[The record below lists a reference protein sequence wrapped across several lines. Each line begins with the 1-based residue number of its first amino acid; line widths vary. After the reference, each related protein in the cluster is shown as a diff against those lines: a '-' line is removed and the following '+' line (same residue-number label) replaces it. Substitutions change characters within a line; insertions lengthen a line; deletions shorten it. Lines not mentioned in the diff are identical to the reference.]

1 MKHFIVLFFTLLV
14 GSSFAQGINF
24 ESTDFQSVLDKAKAE
39 NKLVFMD
46 AYTTWCGPCKWM
58 SKNVFTESN
67 VGTYFNDRFINVKV
81 DMEKGEGVDLATK
94 YKVSAYPSLLFLN
107 GDGDLVHMSIG
118 SRPAEDF
125 LDLGNAANDPNRQV
139 MTLKKRFE
147 SGEKSADFL
156 HMYTAALTSAGM
168 KNFDEVAQMYMDTQE
183 DWKSPENLKFIFDYA
198 GPTLDSR
205 LFNYSLDNKDLFIE
219 LVGEEKFNQK
229 VSYAAD
235 VDRGK
240 KGIARGDV
248 ANLEM
253 HYSKYFD
260 AEKAK
265 KLAMKSYVNELM
277 YSKDPVEQEK
287 FKAEI
292 QLFLA
297 TKPDLGSNFYNSVA
311 WQVYEITDD
320 KNLLAKAAEW
330 TQISIDGSK
339 NSYNTD
345 TMAAILFKLGET
357 EKARAFAIESIE
369 LAKKEGNDFS
379 ATEELLSKIDMK

>member
-1 MKHFIVLFFTLLV
+1 MKHLVVLFFILLV
-14 GSSFAQGINF
+14 GPSFAQGINF
-24 ESTDFQSVLDKAKAE
+24 ETTDFQAVLDKAKAE
-39 NKLVFMD
+39 DKLVFMD

-67 VGTYFNDRFINVKV
+67 VGEYFNDKFINAKV
-81 DMEKGEGVDLATK
+81 DMEKGEGIDLAKK
-94 YKVSAYPSLLFLN
+94 YEVSAYPTLLFIN

-118 SRPAEDF
+118 SRPADDF

-147 SGEKSADFL
+147 NGERSADFL
-156 HMYTAALTSAGM
+156 HTYTDALTSAGM
-168 KNFDEVAQMYMDTQE
+168 KNFDEVAQMYMETQE
-183 DWKSPENLKFIFDYA
+183 DWNSPENLKFIFDYS
-198 GPTLDSR
+198 GPTLDSK
-205 LFNYSLDNKDLFIE
+205 LFKYSLDNKDLIIE

-229 VSYAAD
+229 VTYAAD
-235 VDRGK
+235 RDRSK
-240 KGIARGDV
+240 KGIERGDV
-248 ANLEM
+248 VNLKT
-253 HYSKYFD
+253 HYSEYFD
-260 AEKAK
+260 AETANNM
-265 KLAMKSYVNELM
+265 AMKSYMTELM

-287 FKAEI
+287 FKAEV

-297 TKPDLGSNFYNSVA
+297 SKPDLGSNFYNSVA

-320 KNLLAKAAEW
+320 EDLLKKAAEW
-330 TQISIDGSK
+330 TQISIDEKK

-345 TMAAILFKLGET
+345 TMAAILFKLGNM